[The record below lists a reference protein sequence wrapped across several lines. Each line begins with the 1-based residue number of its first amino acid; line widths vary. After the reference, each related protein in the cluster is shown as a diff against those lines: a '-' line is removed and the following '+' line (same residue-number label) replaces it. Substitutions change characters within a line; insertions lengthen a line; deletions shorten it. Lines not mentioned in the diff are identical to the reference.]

1 MMYPF
6 MTLNDGTEIVHS
18 ETLETNG
25 KETVKVRIEKPVYSG
40 FHSAVCW
47 LPEYHWENITGFSSE
62 DIDNFQELLES
73 VSHIILQLAR
83 EGGIEGGVDDTS
95 GFYC

>member
-1 MMYPF
+1 MLYPF

-18 ETLETNG
+18 ETLETDG
-25 KETVKVRIEKPVYSG
+25 KETVEVRIEKPVYGG

-47 LPEYHWENITGFSSE
+47 LPEYRWESITGFSSE
-62 DIDNFQELLES
+62 DIKNFQELLES

-83 EGGIEGGVDDTS
+83 DGGIEGGVNDAS
-95 GFYC
+95 GF